1 MKTSQRGL
9 REIASHEAIVTS
21 KYKDSVGVWTIGI
34 GHTLGAGLPDPRKI
48 SGGLSLEKIMDIFK
62 RDIAKFEHRVNKAFA
77 RTITQSQFDA
87 AVSFDFNTGGIDRA
101 TWVKQFNRGDIKAA
115 RKSFMKWSKPKE
127 IIARR
132 RSECRL
138 FFDGQY
144 ASNGYV
150 SVYNA
155 SPNGKVNWSGGK
167 RIKLQLNRTGVEPT
181 GKASPQTKPLTTKND
196 PSKRNQ
202 IAILVGGLMSGL
214 AAGGVAFWDGIE
226 TLFNGW

>member
-1 MKTSQRGL
+1 MKISQRGL

-34 GHTLGAGLPDPRKI
+34 GHTLGAGLPDPRRVV
-48 SGGLSLEKIMDIFK
+48 GDLSIEKTMEIFN
-62 RDIAKFEHRVNKAFA
+62 RDIKKFERRVNKAFA
-77 RTITQSQFDA
+77 RALTQNQFDA

-138 FFDGQY
+138 FFDGKY

-150 SVYNA
+150 SVYSA
-155 SPNGKVNWSGGK
+155 SSNGRVNWSGDK
-167 RIKLQLNRTGVEPT
+167 RIKLPLNEAGVEQTSNAPSPT
-181 GKASPQTKPLTTKND
+181 ISPK
-196 PSKRNQ
+196 SKRNP
-202 IAILVGGLMSGL
+202 IAILGASLIGGLTASGI
-214 AAGGVAFWDGIE
+214 AFWDKIE
-226 TLFNGW
+226 TLFKGW